1 MQLRTSDTQQW
12 LLMANQVASRI
23 SKKLMKERVGRKN
36 LEINESL
43 RNWNKWRGI
52 WQQYGEDCEED
63 IWYLNQNFIRND
75 QTVILLI

>member
-12 LLMANQVASRI
+12 LLMISQVASRV

-36 LEINESL
+36 LKTINESL

-52 WQQYGEDCEED
+52 WRQYGEDYEED
-63 IWYLNQNFIRND
+63 VDI
-75 QTVILLI
+75 

>member
-43 RNWNKWRGI
+43 RNGNKWRGI
-52 WQQYGEDCEED
+52 WQQYGEDCEENVD
-63 IWYLNQNFIRND
+63 I
-75 QTVILLI
+75 

>member
-43 RNWNKWRGI
+43 RNWNK
-52 WQQYGEDCEED
+52 
-63 IWYLNQNFIRND
+63 
-75 QTVILLI
+75 